1 MNQLFRTKSIDRIL
15 AEPEEPGH
23 KLNRVLGP
31 IQLIALGIG
40 AVVGAGI
47 FAVIGSA
54 AAGGGHHDGAG
65 PALVV
70 SILITAI
77 GCGFCALCYAEFASL
92 VPIAGS
98 AYTYSYATLGEFVA
112 WIIGWDLII
121 EYAMGNVAV
130 AVSWSGYFVE
140 LLKGLGMH
148 IPVWMTTDL
157 TTALKTPGFMAAAPH
172 LGGIPIVFNLPAAAI
187 TALVTWVLVIGI
199 KESAR
204 FNTAMVVLKLF
215 ILVFFIL
222 VGAFYVK
229 PANWHPF
236 APNGWAGIGTGAA
249 LIFFA
254 YIGFDAVSTA
264 AEECRNPQ
272 KDMPIGMIGSL
283 AICTVLYVATA
294 LVLTGMVPLDKIR
307 GSSEPL
313 AKAFSLLGMNWAAGI
328 VAFGAV
334 VATTAVLLVFQ
345 YGQARIFFSMA
356 RDGLLPPSFF
366 KVHPRYKTPHVTT
379 IWIGVVVGLLAAFAN
394 LDVFVELTNIGTL
407 FAFILVSIGI
417 MVLRKTDPDRPRVF
431 RTPFVPWTPILGIL
445 ICLYLIVGLP
455 WVQSTPTGLVFT
467 RYGGLPLATWF
478 RFAIWLVL
486 GLVIYFS
493 YGFRKSR
500 LANPRKIA

>member
-1 MNQLFRTKSIDRIL
+1 MSNKLFRTKSLDLIL
-15 AEPEEPGH
+15 ADADEPEH
-23 KLNRVLGP
+23 QMKRALGP
-31 IQLIALGIG
+31 VQLIALGIG
-40 AVVGAGI
+40 AIVGAGI

-65 PALVV
+65 PALVI
-70 SILITAI
+70 SIIITAI

-92 VPIAGS
+92 VPISGS

-140 LLKGLGMH
+140 LLKGFGIV
-148 IPVWMTTDL
+148 IPHVADDGPRDRPEDSGL
-157 TTALKTPGFMAAAPH
+157 HGRRAARRSASPSSSTCPRRRSP
-172 LGGIPIVFNLPAAAI
+172 LL
-187 TALVTWVLVIGI
+187 LTWVLVIGI

-204 FNTAMVVLKLF
+204 FNTGMVVLKLI
-215 ILVFFIL
+215 ILVFFIV

-236 APNGWAGIGTGAA
+236 SPNGLTGIRTGAA

-283 AICTVLYVATA
+283 AICTVLYVATS
-294 LVLTGMVPLDKIR
+294 LVLTGMVPIEQIR

-334 VATTAVLLVFQ
+334 IATTAVLLVFQ

-356 RDGLLPPSFF
+356 RDGLLPPSFA
-366 KVHPRYKTPHVTT
+366 KIHPKYKTPARHDDLDRRR
-379 IWIGVVVGLLAAFAN
+379 GRGAVGLREPRRVRRADQHRDA
-394 LDVFVELTNIGTL
+394 
-407 FAFILVSIGI
+407 
-417 MVLRKTDPDRPRVF
+417 LRVRPRLH
-431 RTPFVPWTPILGIL
+431 RHHDPAPQGPAPQAR
-445 ICLYLIVGLP
+445 LP
-455 WVQSTPTGLVFT
+455 HAVRAPGADPRDRRLH
-467 RYGGLPLATWF
+467 LPDERPPVRRPGSAS
-478 RFAIWLVL
+478 AC
-486 GLVIYFS
+486 GC
-493 YGFRKSR
+493 
-500 LANPRKIA
+500 

>member
-1 MNQLFRTKSIDRIL
+1 MNKLFRTKSLDRIL
-15 AEPEEPGH
+15 ADAEEPEH
-23 KLNRVLGP
+23 QMKRALGP

-40 AVVGAGI
+40 AIVGAGI

-65 PALVV
+65 PALVI
-70 SILITAI
+70 SIIITAI

-92 VPIAGS
+92 VPISGS

-140 LLKGLGMH
+140 LLKGFGLV
-148 IPVWMTTDL
+148 IPPWLTTDL
-157 TTALKTPGFMAAAPH
+157 ATAIKTPGFMAAAPH
-172 LGGIPIVFNLPAAAI
+172 VGGIPIVLNLPAAAI
-187 TALVTWVLVIGI
+187 TLLLTWVLVIGI

-204 FNTAMVVLKLF
+204 FNTGMVVLKLI
-215 ILVFFIL
+215 ILVFFIV
-222 VGAFYVK
+222 VGALYVK

-236 APNGWAGIGTGAA
+236 SPNGWAGIRTGAA

-283 AICTVLYVATA
+283 AICTVLYIATS
-294 LVLTGMVPLDKIR
+294 LVLTGMVPIEKIR

-313 AKAFSLLGMNWAAGI
+313 AHAFSLLGMNWAAGI

-334 VATTAVLLVFQ
+334 IATTAVLLVFQ

-356 RDGLLPPSFF
+356 RDGLLPQSFA
-366 KVHPRYKTPHVTT
+366 KIHPKYKTPHVTT
-379 IWIGVVVGLLAAFAN
+379 IWIGIAVAVLSAFAN

-407 FAFILVSIGI
+407 FAFVLVCIGI
-417 MVLRKTDPDRPRVF
+417 MVLRHKDPDRKRAF
-431 RTPFVPWTPILGIL
+431 RTPLVPYVPIAGIVVC
-445 ICLYLIVGLP
+445 IYLMSGLP
-455 WVQSTPTGLVFT
+455 YPT
-467 RYGGLPLATWF
+467 WI
-478 RFAIWLVL
+478 RFGVWLL
-486 GLVIYFS
+486 IGLVIYFL
-493 YGFRKSR
+493 YGYRKSK
-500 LANPRKIA
+500 LAV